1 MLSFWGFTYLRLF
14 FSEMNQTNAAVL
26 NAFSLSPNPTLLYLT
41 PALKAV
47 IYQARGTIDRRQGLV
62 ALLADVGLG
71 KSTIMRY
78 LLSDYSAREDV
89 LTVSILTPQ
98 FTSTFALLKEVSAT
112 FGLPAKRSLSAQQD
126 LLFEH
131 LAEQFKEGKNVVIFI
146 DEAQML
152 KDELLEGIRG
162 LLNFETNEEKLV
174 QVVLAGQIELKA
186 RLNSERNRPLKSR
199 IHSYALINPLTDKE
213 MREMIEFRCEKNE
226 VQNPFDESAMRMI
239 WDITKGIP
247 RHALKI
253 CEKCVGYM
261 ELAELDHVLPEMIE
275 SAAQDAGVLEMID
288 E

>member
-1 MLSFWGFTYLRLF
+1 MVSQSNLS
-14 FSEMNQTNAAVL
+14 VL

-47 IYQARGTIDRRQGLV
+47 IYQARGTIERRQGLV
-62 ALLADVGLG
+62 ALLADVGMG
-71 KSTIMRY
+71 KSTIIRY
-78 LLSDYSAREDV
+78 LLSDYESREDI
-89 LTVSILTPQ
+89 LTVFVPTPQ
-98 FTSTFALLKEVSAT
+98 FPSSFGLIKEICAS

-126 LLFEH
+126 LLAEY
-131 LAEQFKEGKNVVIFI
+131 LAAQFIEGKNVVIFI

-152 KDELLEGIRG
+152 KDDLLEGIRG
-162 LLNFETNEEKLV
+162 LLNFETNHAKLV

-213 MREMIEFRCEKNE
+213 MSEMIDFRCGQLEIK
-226 VQNPFDESAMRMI
+226 NPFDDAAIAKI
-239 WDITKGIP
+239 WDVTKGVP

-261 ELAELDHVLPEMIE
+261 EFTESNEVTEEMIE
-275 SAAQDAGVLEMID
+275 AAAQDAGILELED

>member
-1 MLSFWGFTYLRLF
+1 
-14 FSEMNQTNAAVL
+14 MNQTNAAVL

-89 LTVSILTPQ
+89 LTVSVLTPQ
-98 FTSTFALLKEVSAT
+98 FTSTFALMKEICAN

-131 LAEQFKEGKNVVIFI
+131 LAGQFQEGKNVVVFI

-213 MREMIEFRCEKNE
+213 MREMIEFRCRQNE
-226 VQNPFDESAMRMI
+226 VKNPFDAEAMAKI

-261 ELAELDHVLPEMIE
+261 ELAELQHVLPEMIE
-275 SAAQDAGVLEMID
+275 SAAQDAGVLELID